1 MPVHLNNEQSHPL
14 DQETWQRRA
23 EALHLAAG
31 LSLTGDEWSLTWVD
45 AASIHAL
52 NREYRAVDRPTDVLA
67 FALEEA
73 EGPAL
78 PGGGR
83 LLGDVVVAVD
93 VAAAQAEARGHTL
106 ADELALLM
114 VHGLLH
120 LLGEDHDTPARKARM
135 WRRQGALLE
144 ALGVPPLDYGDAE
157 PARLRRTPRRR
168 S

>member
-1 MPVHLNNEQSHPL
+1 LPVHLNNEQPLPL
-14 DQETWQRRA
+14 DEAVWQQRA
-23 EALHLAAG
+23 DALHVACG
-31 LSLTGDEWSLTWVD
+31 LSLSDDEWSLTWVD
-45 AASIHAL
+45 AAGIHTL
-52 NREYRAVDRPTDVLA
+52 NRDYRAVDRPTDVLA

-93 VAAAQAEARGHTL
+93 IAAAQAEARGHGL
-106 ADELALLM
+106 EAELTLLM

-120 LLGEDHDTPARKARM
+120 LLGEDHDTPSRKARM
-135 WRRQGALLE
+135 WRRQAALLE
-144 ALGVPPLDYGDAE
+144 ALGVPPIDYGDEE
-157 PARLRRTPRRR
+157 PARPRRQKTPR